1 MSYCQYHAGI
11 ILIILFLIYD
21 FKKII
26 LYSIWVKFE
35 KHTKDS
41 VLWLISIW
49 ILYMYLGLFN

>member
-11 ILIILFLIYD
+11 ILTILFLIYD

-26 LYSIWVKFE
+26 LFSVWVKFE
-35 KHTKDS
+35 KHTEDS
-41 VLWLISIW
+41 VLWLSNIL